1 MFPIYQKGDIL
12 FLDNRADIPLQ
23 VGELVVFKVT
33 DRPIPI
39 VHRIVQIYNTI
50 DGEV

>member
-1 MFPIYQKGDIL
+1 MVPIYHKGDIL

-23 VGELVVFKVT
+23 IGELVAFKVK

-39 VHRIVQIYNTI
+39 VHRIVRIYNTI